1 MLSSF
6 SEILLEKRGASRAQN
21 FILELYFCNTHIIV
35 TFHDII
41 PHQQLKPAVAAAAA
55 AAGARPALFN
65 KQRLQQPNAIN

>member
-1 MLSSF
+1 MLSAF
-6 SEILLEKRGASRAQN
+6 SEILLEKRGAQN

-55 AAGARPALFN
+55 AAAGARPALFN

>member
-1 MLSSF
+1 M
-6 SEILLEKRGASRAQN
+6 LEKRGAHGSGAQI

-41 PHQQLKPAVAAAAA
+41 TQPAVETGGAA

-65 KQRLQQPNAIN
+65 KQRLQHPNAIN